1 MKHPITLEALEVL
14 DAIDRKG
21 SFAGAANALYRVP
34 SAISYNVQKLEDD
47 LGVRLFRREGRRSL
61 LTPAGNLLLEQGRE
75 LLIAAESLAESARQV
90 DSGWESTLNIAID
103 SILEFEPYYKLI
115 KDFYRVKPDIEINIH
130 EEVLGGTWEAVLGA
144 RVDLAFGAGE
154 PPATTQGCQTIEMQ
168 RIQWVFAIAP
178 DHELTRQTLPLA
190 RHDIENYRA
199 VIVRDSSR
207 KTAPLSS
214 RLFSKQ
220 PVFTVPTLQ
229 EKIRAQTLGLGV
241 GFLPRHR
248 ILQLLA
254 DKKLVELPTE
264 QGTDEAP
271 VHMVWKI
278 NNKGRALRWFIE
290 ALS

>member
-14 DAIDRKG
+14 DAIERKG

-34 SAISYNVQKLEDD
+34 SAISYSVQKLEDD
-47 LGVRLFRREGRRSL
+47 LGVKLFRREGRRSL
-61 LTPAGNLLLEQGRE
+61 LTPAGSLLLEQGRE
-75 LLIAAESLAESARQV
+75 LLIAAENLAESTRQV

-115 KDFYRVKPDIEINIH
+115 NDFYQVKPDIEINLY
-130 EEVLGGTWEAVLGA
+130 EEVLGGTWEAVLDG
-144 RVDLAFGAGE
+144 RVDLALGAGE
-154 PPATTQGCQTIEMQ
+154 PPSSTQGCQTIEMQ

-178 DHELTRQTLPLA
+178 DHELTRQTLPLNKQA
-190 RHDIENYRA
+190 IENYRS

-207 KTAPLSS
+207 TTAPLSS

-248 ILQLLA
+248 ILRLLA
-254 DKKLVELPTE
+254 DRKLVELPTE
-264 QGTDEAP
+264 RGTDEAP
-271 VHMVWKI
+271 VHMIWKT
-278 NNKGRALRWFIE
+278 NNKGRALSWFID